1 MKRRS
6 FIAGLGSAA
15 AWPMIASGQQVPRRI
30 GVLMPTTESDP
41 IERSWLAAFVEELAR
56 LGWVNGRTIAIDY
69 RWGGGDVAKYRIF
82 AKELVDLRP
91 DALLVAGTPAVAPA
105 LEATH
110 SIPIVFT
117 LVGDPVGSGFVESLS
132 RPGGNITGF
141 IPIEPLTASKWLEL
155 LRAAAPQ
162 VRQIAFLYNPDTA
175 PYAGAFFRHAEAAA
189 AVYAV
194 NLIAAPVHNDMEVEN
209 VLGMLAQEPNGGLIV
224 LPEAFTQLHREWII
238 SQAARHHLPAIYGDP
253 SFVESG
259 ALITYFNDYRADFR
273 AAAGY
278 VNRILKGE
286 KPGDLA
292 VQAPTR
298 FELIVNVKAA
308 KAIGLVIPERL
319 LVQADKIIE

>member
-15 AWPMIASGQQVPRRI
+15 AWPMIASGQQVPHRI

-175 PYAGAFFRHAEAAA
+175 SYAGAFFRHAEAAA
-189 AVYAV
+189 AAYAV

-209 VLGMLAQEPNGGLIV
+209 VLGMLAQEPKAGLSCCQRRLRSCI
-224 LPEAFTQLHREWII
+224 A
-238 SQAARHHLPAIYGDP
+238 
-253 SFVESG
+253 SG
-259 ALITYFNDYRADFR
+259 SSR
-273 AAAGY
+273 
-278 VNRILKGE
+278 
-286 KPGDLA
+286 KPP
-292 VQAPTR
+292 VTTCPRST
-298 FELIVNVKAA
+298 
-308 KAIGLVIPERL
+308 VIPRSSNPAPLSPILTTIVPTSGLRRGTSIAFSRERSRATL
-319 LVQADKIIE
+319 RCRRPPGSN